1 MKTSGNSGDGDKA
14 GTAPEKIFRGVL
26 DACAD
31 CDTCRFLMEESCL
44 FFPELYRLYDKEKE
58 SGGTVSDKELDKMA
72 ALCTLCGLCP
82 CPNIRADIIRGKTE
96 LVRRRGLPLANRLLA
111 DVQRFGRMCG
121 RFPGL
126 VNALLGTAAINRM
139 AKTIAGVHPGRRLPL
154 FPSEDFFSWAKKQG
168 LRNAKGRAPG
178 AAYFAGCTAGYLFP
192 QVARAAVAVL
202 RHNGISVYV
211 PPQQCCGMPTLLEGD
226 KDTTLQRLGA
236 NMDFLLNIA
245 GSGFDIISSC
255 PTCCYLM
262 KVLLREGAYYSED
275 YQRQAGAGPDE
286 IKVPKKN
293 TGEDGYVYLKKSM
306 YEKILKDD
314 GYFSGFD
321 PLKRIAL
328 ADTVFNMGDYLDH
341 MLNTGGLNS
350 SFGPVPGN
358 MVNFTSCHQREQGS
372 WNSYMNVLALIPD
385 LSIREVGNSMDCC
398 GMGGSLGFKK
408 DFHDASVGLGEP
420 LLRKIKVAEPEAI
433 VTDCLSCRLQFTQL
447 LPYPVYHP
455 LELIEQSYA
464 AAND

>member
-14 GTAPEKIFRGVL
+14 GAAPEKIFRGVL

-58 SGGTVSDKELDKMA
+58 GGGTVSDVELAEMA

-111 DVQRFGRMCG
+111 DVQGFGKRC
-121 RFPGL
+121 RRIPRL
-126 VNALLGTAAINRM
+126 VNFFLGVPPVEQAV
-139 AKTIAGVHPGRRLPL
+139 KKIAGIHPGRRLTRV
-154 FPSEDFFSWAKKQG
+154 PSEDFFSWARRNG
-168 LRNAKGRAPG
+168 LCREPGPSPG
-178 AAYFAGCTAGYLFP
+178 AAYFAGCAAGYLFP

-202 RHNGISVYV
+202 RDNGISVYI
-211 PPQQCCGMPTLLEGD
+211 PPQQCCGMPTLLEGE
-226 KDTTLQRLGA
+226 KDTTLRRLGY
-236 NMDFLLNIA
+236 NMERLLDAA
-245 GSGFDIISSC
+245 GLGCDLVSSC
-255 PTCCYLM
+255 PTCSYVL
-262 KVLLREGAYYSED
+262 KVLLKEGACYSEE
-275 YQRQAGAGPDE
+275 YQRRVGAGPDE
-286 IKVPKKN
+286 IKVPEKGAG
-293 TGEDGYVYLKKSM
+293 TDGYRYLKKSM

-321 PLKRIAL
+321 PLKRMAV
-328 ADTVFNMGDYLDH
+328 ADAVYNMGEYLDR
-341 MLNTGGLNS
+341 LRNTGRLNGS
-350 SFGPVPGN
+350 LGPVPGN

-420 LLRKIKVAEPEAI
+420 LLRKIKAAEPEAI

-464 AAND
+464 AAKD